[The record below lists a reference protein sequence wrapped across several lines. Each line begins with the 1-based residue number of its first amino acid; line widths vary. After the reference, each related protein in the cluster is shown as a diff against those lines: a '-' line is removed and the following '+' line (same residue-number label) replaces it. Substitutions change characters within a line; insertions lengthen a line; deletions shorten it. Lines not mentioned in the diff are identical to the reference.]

1 MFYQTLFS
9 AVIITLLSACSAP
22 RNPQTDVNNLADNLE
37 ISYTVLKNTGTPS
50 GALKGDNC
58 KALGA
63 AWAACN
69 SVDITLKNTGKAIN
83 SKDWTIY
90 LHSIR
95 RILHV
100 ANDQFKITNVTGD
113 LYKLEPTKKFKG
125 FATGKQ
131 IIIPITGEYWQLFET
146 DFFPGAF
153 VTAPNARPRAIVS
166 LNNINDASAYVT
178 PIKGDLYK
186 RTPTDHNILVTA
198 NSRYEKNADIH
209 EINIST
215 SIIPTPKKIKVRGAK
230 VDLSVGIKISAKDLD
245 EAQIDAIN
253 ERASFLGLPTNGS
266 YKIKIK
272 VDHKAFGRKGIKG
285 QYRLNLS
292 SKGTKIVA
300 FDKAGAFYAMQSLF
314 SLVSLGSKK
323 IVPSVLVEDAPR
335 FKYRGIM
342 VDVARNFHSKK
353 VIFATIDQMA
363 AYKMNKLHLHLSD
376 DEGWRLAIP
385 GIPELTDVGGHRCF
399 NENEDLC
406 LLPQLGSGFDSKNFG
421 SGYFTRAD
429 FIEILTYAKARNVD
443 VIPEFDMPAHSR
455 AAVISMEARYN
466 HFKKAGNMTSA
477 NEYRLMDP
485 NDTSNVTTVQHY
497 HRKSFINPC
506 MDSSYHFVTKVISEV
521 AAMYN
526 EAGVPLTAWHF
537 GGDEAKNIELGAGFQ
552 DIKDKEKIAGKG
564 SIVQS
569 KQDLPFAKSPLCKKL
584 IANGTVKTTEM
595 LPGYF
600 AEKISA
606 IVAKQGIENLQAWE
620 DGLKFAKN
628 SKSFATKKVRVNF
641 WETLFSGGANSAYK
655 WSEKGYQ
662 MIISNADYVYMDMPY
677 EVDPKERG
685 FYWAVRGN
693 DTRRMFAFA
702 PENLPQ
708 NAETSLDRDGNGF
721 KSSGGVEG
729 KTFLGLS
736 AQLWSENVR
745 TDQQFEYM
753 VFPRVLAVAERAWH
767 KANWELNYKVG
778 KEYSQDTHFVNK
790 KTLRKDWQRF
800 ANILGQRELAK
811 LEKADVDYRLP
822 VPGAMIT
829 DGMLKMNSQF
839 PGIDLQY
846 SVDNG
851 KNWVD
856 YQKVVKVSGTVLI
869 RSASATGDRTS
880 RITKLSV
887 APEEVMP
894 LTNAAPDAD
903 H

>member
-1 MFYQTLFS
+1 MFYKTLF
-9 AVIITLLSACSAP
+9 VTFIIIMLNACSAH
-22 RNPQTDVNNLADNLE
+22 RNPQADANNLANNLV

-63 AWAACN
+63 QWAACN
-69 SVDITLKNTGKAIN
+69 SVNITLKNNGKAIH
-83 SKDWTIY
+83 SKDWVIY
-90 LHSIR
+90 FHSIR

-100 ANDQFKITNVTGD
+100 GNDQFKITAITGD
-113 LYKLEPTKKFKG
+113 LHKLEPTNKFKG
-125 FATGKQ
+125 FAAGEKVV
-131 IIIPITGEYWQLFET
+131 IPITGEYWQLSQT

-153 VTAPNARPRAIVS
+153 VKVPDVNPLAIVS
-166 LNNINDASAYVT
+166 LSNINNASTYVS

-186 RTPTDHNILVTA
+186 RTSTDNNILATA
-198 NSRYEKNADIH
+198 NSRYEKNADLQQ
-209 EINIST
+209 INIST
-215 SIIPTPKKIKVRGAK
+215 DIIPTPKKIKVRSAK
-230 VDLSVGIKISAKDLD
+230 VNLSVGIKIIAKGLD

-253 ERASFLGLPTNGS
+253 ERASFLGLATNGS
-266 YKIKIK
+266 YKIKIR
-272 VDHKAFGRKGIKG
+272 VDRKAFGPKQIKG
-285 QYRLNLS
+285 QYRLNLA

-300 FDKAGAFYAMQSLF
+300 VDQAGAFYAMQSLF
-314 SLVSLGSKK
+314 SLVSLDGKK

-335 FKYRGIM
+335 FKYRGLM

-353 VIFATIDQMA
+353 AIFATIDQMA

-385 GIPELTDVGGHRCF
+385 GLPELTNVGGHRCF
-399 NENEDLC
+399 NANETTC
-406 LLPQLGSGFDSKNFG
+406 LLPQLGSGFDSNNFG

-429 FIEILTYAKARNVD
+429 FIEILTYAKARNID
-443 VIPEFDMPAHSR
+443 VIPEFDMPAHAR
-455 AAVISMEARYN
+455 AAVVSMEARYN
-466 HFKKAGNMTSA
+466 HFKHLGNMTAA

-485 NDTSNVTTVQHY
+485 NDTSNVTTVQFY

-521 AAMYN
+521 AQMYQ

-537 GGDEAKNIELGAGFQ
+537 GGDEAKNIELGAAFQ
-552 DIKDKEKIAGKG
+552 DIKDKEQIASKG
-564 SIVQS
+564 SIDQS

-584 IANGTVKTTEM
+584 IDNGDVKTTEM

-600 AEKISA
+600 AQKISA
-606 IVAKQGIENLQAWE
+606 IVARQGIENLQAWE

-628 SKSFATKKVRVNF
+628 SKSFATKTVRANF
-641 WETLFSGGANSAYK
+641 WETLYWGGANSAYK
-655 WSEKGYQ
+655 WSEKGYK
-662 MIISNADYVYMDMPY
+662 MIISSPDYVYMDFPY

-685 FYWAVRGN
+685 YYWATRQN
-693 DTRRMFAFA
+693 DTRKMFTFA

-721 KSSGGVEG
+721 KSSGSAQG
-729 KTFLGLS
+729 KPFLGLS
-736 AQLWSENVR
+736 AQLWSETIR
-745 TDQQFEYM
+745 TDEQFEYM

-767 KANWELNYKVG
+767 KANWELNYSVG
-778 KEYSQDTHFVNK
+778 KEYSQDSHFVNK
-790 KTLRKDWQRF
+790 KALHKDWQRF

-811 LEKADVDYRLP
+811 LEKADINYRLP
-822 VPGAMIT
+822 VPGAIIK

-851 KNWVD
+851 KNWLD
-856 YQKVVKVSGTVLI
+856 YKKAVKVDGVVSI
-869 RSASATGDRTS
+869 RSVSATGDRTG
-880 RITKLSV
+880 RITTLGT
-887 APEEVMP
+887 AQ
-894 LTNAAPDAD
+894 TRQD